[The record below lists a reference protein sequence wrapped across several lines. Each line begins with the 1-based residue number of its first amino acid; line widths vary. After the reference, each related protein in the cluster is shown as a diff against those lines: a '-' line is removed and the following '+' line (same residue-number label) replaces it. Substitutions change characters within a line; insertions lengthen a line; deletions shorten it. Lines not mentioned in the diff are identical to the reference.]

1 MTVEDVIPDDMLAET
16 ELRGDRTL
24 SNALKIHALSRR
36 SFVAAGSSLVLVNSR
51 GAFAQSSS
59 QEEVAKIA
67 ISSAVSVRQFAIET
81 SLEEINFNVDNF
93 VEFDYQSRQQTF
105 DSLRQLSSSLDIDS
119 YVADLPKQMSINAGI
134 NFSEDA
140 KRSVEFIVAALE
152 GEGLPLVP
160 EADAIEPIGVPS
172 LPPEEADNDTD
183 LKVVIDIFLESIG
196 IGELGLL
203 TQTISANPDLQQK
216 FAELVQHISNK
227 EWTLVAEAIEWI
239 LNTSVVADM
248 VAGMP
253 KSVKRKFLFRL
264 ALRAVPFVGWLYTA
278 ASIVIAIKSNYH
290 RFSFA

>member
-1 MTVEDVIPDDMLAET
+1 M
-16 ELRGDRTL
+16 
-24 SNALKIHALSRR
+24 SNALKILELSRR
-36 SFVAAGSSLVLVNSR
+36 RFVAAGSSLLLVSGR
-51 GAFAQSSS
+51 GTLAQSSN
-59 QEEVAKIA
+59 QEEIAKIV
-67 ISSAVSVRQFAIET
+67 ISNAASVRLFAIET
-81 SLEEINFNVDNF
+81 PLEEINSNVDNF
-93 VEFDYQSRQQTF
+93 VEFDYQSRQQSF
-105 DSLRQLSSSLDIDS
+105 DSLRQFSASLDINS
-119 YVADLPKQMSINAGI
+119 YVTDLPTQMSINAGI
-134 NFSEDA
+134 DFSENA
-140 KRSVEFIVAALE
+140 KRSVEFIVAALDD
-152 GEGLPLVP
+152 EGLPLVP

-172 LPPEEADNDTD
+172 LPPKEADNDTD

-196 IGELGLL
+196 VGEPGLL

-216 FAELVQHISNK
+216 FTELVEHISNK

-239 LNTSVVADM
+239 LNTSVVADI